1 MEKLYNANAR
11 KRLAAGGGN
20 RPGGRCRGEGRDHS
34 PGRSAGLTGGALMVA
49 GPQAAAGGPGVPAM
63 WVAVGP
69 DMRALPVMHTLPMAG
84 GGQNGDNAHPRL
96 AEAVRI

>member
-1 MEKLYNANAR
+1 
-11 KRLAAGGGN
+11 
-20 RPGGRCRGEGRDHS
+20 
-34 PGRSAGLTGGALMVA
+34 MVA
-49 GPQAAAGGPGVPAM
+49 GLQAATVMPEGPAM

-84 GGQNGDNAHPRL
+84 GSQHGDRAHPRL